1 MQRDQR
7 QPGNRAAALG
17 QQHVEQFGLLFG
29 KRVDFLAER
38 DLDRTLAEFLQRV
51 RVALELIEIGVAAGQ
66 RTPLIADMLTQPGV
80 RKADCSGRDRL
91 LDHRLDLGDFRRSR
105 RPFHRFFA
113 HHVMAKGRQRGK
125 KAEVERAAALFR
137 RVDVFGKAL
146 PIPGRALGQNLER
159 NSFHVD
165 QVPGGDFA
173 RLRAARRD
181 ADATVAHDHA
191 GHAVP

>member
-7 QPGNRAAALG
+7 QPGNRPAALG
-17 QQHVEQFGLLFG
+17 QQHVEQLGFLFG
-29 KRVDFLAER
+29 KGVDFLAER
-38 DLDRTLAEFLQRV
+38 DLDRTFAELSQGIRI
-51 RVALELIEIGVAAGQ
+51 ALELFQISVAAGQ
-66 RTPLIADMLTQPGV
+66 RTSLIADMLTQPGV

-91 LDHRLDLGDFRRSR
+91 LDQRLDLGDFRRSR

-113 HHVMAKGRQRGK
+113 HHVMAKGCERGK
-125 KAEVERAAALFR
+125 EAEVERAAALFR
-137 RVDVFGKAL
+137 RVDVFGKGL

-159 NSFHVD
+159 DPFHVD

-181 ADATVAHDHA
+181 ADAAVAHDHA